1 MSLDL
6 SGNLVKFPDTD
17 GDLTNLGRHRAEG
30 IEHRVKTVEGGI
42 QNSGETGIFVS
53 CPWSVVR

>member
-30 IEHRVKTVEGGI
+30 IELRLLKAEFRI
-42 QNSGETGIFVS
+42 QGKQGFL
-53 CPWSVVR
+53 SVVRGQWSVE